1 METTLNFS
9 NGMNSDVS
17 KQIHS
22 KDSYLQALNFRGL
35 TSLGSSNGSLV
46 NIKGNDLNI
55 TLPELKDSY
64 KIILG
69 NQTSVS
75 LTAQGSVTITINGS
89 TTTVL
94 NVSSTTTGFDIYTA
108 LKDLNNCYES
118 TNSTPVTPVFNVSY
132 EDDYAIIYQQ
142 PVYTLPL
149 VNPATL
155 TISITLSNPTV
166 ATHTLYFEDTTGVN
180 RTTQAAYV
188 TGSNNLTIIGSTFI
202 DEDIYLFAS
211 DTNDTETNINPNDSF
226 SNLGSIWKLQIDNV
240 TKVST
245 LTLMYFNNLDFT
257 RFYPIA
263 PTAVLGRYESLN
275 NQRLYWSDFYNSIRS
290 VLITDPQLMA
300 IKPALLSVFPAITF
314 ELPILN
320 GFTSGSLISGS
331 YELSYRLKKST
342 GITSNYSQTSNIVN
356 LVNDESNTSG
366 AGFIAYEGSSINTGR
381 GIIWTIDNI
390 DTSWDFIEFAILYRN
405 TKTDL
410 PVIYTT
416 LPQNIGSTGSYTYTL
431 STITS
436 LSEIL
441 LEEFISI
448 SSGFTHAKT
457 VETKDNILFWGNV
470 KAVKQKEL
478 NAAFDARA
486 FRAKTSGDDDI
497 YLINNGIAGT
507 PITLAAAIATPKTND
522 NINPYYDSNGDVD
535 PDACYYKP
543 NTSVLGGAGKYVSY
557 EFGTESILLS
567 DIDVTEGSSGAFY
580 IDAPTVGVPYG
591 YRTAG
596 TVSSVSNPID
606 LISGT
611 TDSDNQVYPFPST
624 VVGTSKNPYFTSVMK
639 GFQPEEIYRF
649 GIQFFDLQG
658 LPYFTEWIGDIKMP
672 SYGDTNSNRDSI
684 AITQSVPDFR
694 ASYLGPSNASIYG
707 QVLYIKFTVDVTSVA
722 EYISGYQIVRVERTD
737 ENKTILGHGMLT
749 NMFVEKTLLTEA
761 CLPGG
766 FYLDQQ
772 GFPSVANPIPPY
784 LNQGRPWWPYPSYD
798 ALSTLGQDGTKNNIP
813 TSSRILTFDCFDF
826 LAKPYSFRTGDKVL
840 IRSKVSPINWQNAKN
855 GVGNPR
861 FRTGFANQGQWIN
874 NSTTVGDFPNYID
887 PTTLSFFP
895 RFRTGFDSEESM
907 IHMLFYADTDVYN
920 DDKVISKGVYVAD
933 GQVSTAADN
942 GVIEFLN
949 YQRSFGTVTNSET
962 YVPGRGAATVLLTF
976 DNSNAINSADIAYGA
991 TANTGEK
998 LMALYYRPNINQY
1011 NGNTYS
1017 ARTTNEYIACG
1028 SFIPLNRNNTIL
1040 NNNKIITFKTFG
1052 GDVFSNYWDHQKV
1065 VKDATGVEIKM
1076 YEWQGGPNPP
1086 GNLTGATMSPM
1097 VRNNNIFYFPCNNTN
1112 NQAVR
1117 YGYHTDSGLTTN
1129 TLYYPVAIDDYQYQ
1143 SYNSNEKTIVK
1154 FFPKPLTF
1162 KVNDEWRN
1170 RVHFSNVKI
1179 DNEIEDSWLQYPIN
1193 QFYDVEG
1200 NYGGITSLIALKQ
1213 NIYFIQEKG
1222 FGVLMINPVSM
1233 VNDSVGQPIKL
1244 GASNAVIQKHFYK
1257 IIDSGSRHQ
1266 WSVTRSQNAISF
1278 IDIRQKKIY
1287 TFNGEQLIPIS
1298 DIKGQRGFLN
1308 KRIHNNI
1315 INNDNPIIGK
1325 GLLSTYDYENNEFLY
1340 TIKNNTTVANTTND
1354 ENLTLAYSELQDVF
1368 TSMYSF
1374 NPNIYISN
1382 NRYLLSVD
1390 NIVNKQQIY
1399 LHNNG
1404 DYGKFYNVVY
1414 PSSLKLIINDNPLH
1428 TKVFDNAT
1436 WNSESII
1443 DNIQWSD
1450 DFNIYP
1456 GSSTNPNYPD
1466 DVNEQSDTFNKI
1478 RCYNDYQNTD
1488 WNTLTIT
1495 KPNNNLTRKE
1505 RNWNLQIP
1513 RNKFNYDVINPSI
1526 ESLFNPTYLTKTT
1539 FGERL
1544 RDKYLIIDLEY
1555 SNSNKRFIIN
1565 NIKIQ
1570 FRISDR

>member
-1 METTLNFS
+1 MESINTFS

-17 KQIHS
+17 KQIQS
-22 KDSYLQALNFRGL
+22 KESYLQALNFRGL
-35 TSLGSSNGSLV
+35 TNLGSSNGSLV
-46 NIKGNDLNI
+46 NVKGNDLSI

-69 NQTSVS
+69 EQTTGA
-75 LTAQGSVTITINGS
+75 LNTQGIVTITINGS
-89 TTTVL
+89 TTLSL
-94 NVSSTTTGFDIYTA
+94 NVSNTTTGLDIYNA
-108 LKDLNNCYES
+108 LKGLNNCYES
-118 TNSTPVTPVFNVSY
+118 TNSTPITPIFNVSY
-132 EDDYAIIYQQ
+132 EDDYVVIYQQ

-149 VNPATL
+149 VTPTTL
-155 TISITLSNPTV
+155 TISITLSNPTA

-211 DTNDTETNINPNDSF
+211 DTNDTENNINPNDSF

-245 LTLMYFNNLDFT
+245 LTLMYFNKLDFT

-263 PTAVLGRYESLN
+263 PTAALGRYESLN

-300 IKPALLSVFPAITF
+300 INPTLLSVFPAITF

-320 GFTSGSLISGS
+320 GFTGGSLSSGS
-331 YELSYRLKKST
+331 YELSYRLKKLT

-366 AGFIAYEGSSINTGR
+366 AGFIAYEGSAINTGR

-390 DTSWDFIEFAILYRN
+390 DTSWDTIEFAILFRN

-410 PVIYTT
+410 PIIYTT
-416 LPQNIGSTGSYTYTL
+416 PPQNIGSTGSYTYTL
-431 STITS
+431 TS
-436 LSEIL
+436 VSSLPEIL

-478 NAAFDARA
+478 NANFDARA
-486 FRAKTSGDDDI
+486 FRAKTSGDEDI
-497 YLINNGIAGT
+497 YLINNGILT
-507 PITLAAAIATPKTND
+507 PFNTLTDAIATPKTND
-522 NINPYYDSNGDVD
+522 SINPYYDSNGDVD

-543 NTSVLGGAGKYVSY
+543 NTAILGGAGKYISY

-591 YRTAG
+591 YKTAG
-596 TVSSVSNPID
+596 TVASVSNPID

-611 TDSDNQVYPFPST
+611 TDSDNQVYPFPSA

-672 SYGDTNSNRDSI
+672 SYGDHNDNPDSI
-684 AITQSVPDFR
+684 ASGQSIDDFR

-722 EYISGYQIVRVERTD
+722 NYISGYQIVRVERTE

-749 NMFVEKTLLTEA
+749 NMYVDKFLLTEA
-761 CLPGG
+761 SLPGG

-772 GFPSVANPIPPY
+772 GFPSLANPVAPF
-784 LNQGRPWWPYPSYD
+784 LNQGRPWWPWPDYND
-798 ALSTLGQDGTKNNIP
+798 LVTLGQESSNNDLP
-813 TSSRILTFDCFDF
+813 TSDRILTFDCFDF
-826 LAKPYSFRTGDKVL
+826 LAKGYSFRTGDKVL
-840 IRSKVSPINWQNAKN
+840 IRSKVAPINWQNAVN

-874 NSTTVGDFPNYID
+874 NSTSVGDFPNNIALF
-887 PTTLSFFP
+887 PPPFAP

-907 IHMLFYADTDVYN
+907 IHMLFYADTEVYN
-920 DDKVISKGVYVAD
+920 DDKTISKGVYVAD

-942 GVIEFLN
+942 GLIEFWN
-949 YQRSFGTVTNSET
+949 YQRCWGTVTDPET
-962 YVPGRGAATVLLTF
+962 EVPGRGAATILLTF
-976 DNSNAINSADIAYGA
+976 DTPNKIRSMDSPYNATSA
-991 TANTGEK
+991 NGEK
-998 LMALYYRPNINQY
+998 LMALYYRPNVNQY
-1011 NGNTYS
+1011 GGNTYS
-1017 ARTTNEYIACG
+1017 SRSANEYIACG
-1028 SFIPLNRNNTIL
+1028 SFIPLNRNNIIL
-1040 NNNKIITFKTFG
+1040 NNNKNITFKTFG
-1052 GDVFSNYWDHQKV
+1052 GDVFSNYWDHQKI
-1065 VKDATGVEIKM
+1065 VKDDVGVQIKM

-1086 GNLTGATMSPM
+1086 GNLTGATMNPY
-1097 VRNNNIFYFPCNNTN
+1097 VRNNNIFYFPCNNVN

-1170 RVHFSNVKI
+1170 RIHFSNVKI
-1179 DNEIEDSWLQYPIN
+1179 DNEIEDSWLQYPTN
-1193 QFYDVEG
+1193 QFWDVEG

-1233 VNDSVGQPIKL
+1233 VNDSVGLPIKL
-1244 GASNAVIQKHFYK
+1244 GASTQVIQKHFYK

-1266 WSVTRSQNAISF
+1266 WSVTRSQNLITF

-1287 TFNGEQLIPIS
+1287 TFNGEQLSAIS
-1298 DIKGQRGFLN
+1298 DSKGQRNFIN
-1308 KRIHNNI
+1308 KRIHENI

-1325 GLLSTYDYENNEFLY
+1325 GLLSTYDYENSEFLY
-1340 TIKNNTTVANTTND
+1340 TVKNNTTVANTTND

-1382 NRYLLSVD
+1382 NRYLLSVL
-1390 NIVNKQQIY
+1390 NTNKNDIY
-1399 LHNNG
+1399 LHNIGN
-1404 DYGKFYNVVY
+1404 YGKFYNTVY
-1414 PSSLKLIINDNPLH
+1414 PSTLKFIVNDNPLY
-1428 TKVFDNAT
+1428 TKVYDNMIIM
-1436 WNSESII
+1436 SEAIN
-1443 DNIQWSD
+1443 DNLDWSD
-1450 DFNIYP
+1450 DLNIYP
-1456 GSSTNPNYPD
+1456 GSATNPNYPD
-1466 DVNEQSDTFNKI
+1466 DVINKDSTFNSI
-1478 RCYNDYQNTD
+1478 RCYNQYQNTD
-1488 WNTLTIT
+1488 WTTLTIT
-1495 KPNNNLTRKE
+1495 PPGNNIRKVE
-1505 RNWNLQIP
+1505 QGFNIQLP
-1513 RNKFNYDVINPSI
+1513 RNKFDYDTYSPS
-1526 ESLFNPTYLTKTT
+1526 TYSIFDPSKLTKST

-1544 RDKYLIIDLEY
+1544 RDKWLIADLIY
-1555 SNSNKRFIIN
+1555 NNSSGLRFIIH
-1565 NIKIQ
+1565 NIKTLL
-1570 FRISDR
+1570 RISDR